1 MPQARGTHH
10 ATTRT
15 IMWCHPEDVKFW
27 RLLLWVFS
35 ATLFIICALILLSGW
50 CMQHNVHGQRLQLQF
65 SQLEFI
71 STQMGACLENDA
83 LVTHGFVV
91 AMAIQMLLLFDS
103 LMRCMQSAACPNADM
118 RICSKFVVSRQ
129 GLAIWC
135 GLLIINFVTNMAGVA
150 EFRSLRSGPREQLFH
165 YFSAVCSICLFWAV
179 HFLICVYLRL
189 FTYAVDYKYIYIR
202 NVYLALTLLFF
213 GLWILQIFFVT
224 FFELAK
230 IVEWLILLIGLLL
243 QLYAEFSL
251 YVHTPKL
258 VNSALLRNNTR
269 ISACV
274 VCSYVF
280 STFLFAFVILYFTA
294 PPWFV
299 RTHRIE
305 KNLYTGA
312 EFWSLV
318 IATNVLVVVMLLS
331 ASFRGIIC
339 DEQQFSV
346 CFLDGSCGEHDGKHG
361 FQVTVID
368 FHSIQK
374 TAG

>member
-1 MPQARGTHH
+1 MRQARDKHH
-10 ATTRT
+10 AMKRT
-15 IMWCHPEDVKFW
+15 VMWCHPEDVKFW
-27 RLLLWVFS
+27 RLLIWVFS

-50 CMQHNVHGQRLQLQF
+50 CMQHGQRLQLQF

-103 LMRCMQSAACPNADM
+103 LLRCMQSAACPNNEM
-118 RICSKFVVSRQ
+118 RMCSKFVVSRQ
-129 GLAIWC
+129 QLAIWC

-150 EFRSLRSGPREQLFH
+150 EFRSEGEHHEQLFH
-165 YFSAVCSICLFWAV
+165 YFSAVCSISLFWAV
-179 HFLICVYLRL
+179 HFLICVYLRQ

-251 YVHTPKL
+251 YVHTPKV
-258 VNSALLRNNTR
+258 VNSGLLRNNTR

-280 STFLFAFVILYFTA
+280 STFFFALVILYFTS

-299 RTHRIE
+299 HAHRIE
-305 KNLYTGA
+305 PNLYTGA

-339 DEQQFSV
+339 EEQQFSV
-346 CFLDGSCGEHDGKHG
+346 LDGSCGKHG
-361 FQVTVID
+361 FKVTVID
-368 FHSIQK
+368 FHSIHK